1 MDVSKIIAEIDAKIV
16 SLQHARS
23 VLVSLNLTEGVSA
36 PVVAPAPKRRGR
48 PKGSKNATTATNAI
62 KPAKKKRKRNLSP
75 EGRKAISDALKRRW
89 EERRKQE
96 KK

>member
-1 MDVSKIIAEIDAKIV
+1 MDVSKIVAEIDAKIA
-16 SLQHARS
+16 SLQHART
-23 VLVSLNLTEGVSA
+23 VLVGLNLTEGVSA
-36 PVVAPAPKRRGR
+36 PVVAIGTKRRGR
-48 PKGSKNATTATNAI
+48 PKGSKNSTTATSAI

-89 EERRKQE
+89 EERRKQD